1 MSPPPLE
8 KEKKPVTGDPSE
20 SDQDS
25 RRRDGSP
32 RASDLETADDPL
44 PSDEAQHEHETSE
57 TTLTESTPPRLRI
70 RSSLSRFLIS
80 PFSGSQDGNSDEIPP
95 KKAPGSAVPSQNNSR
110 AQLPSADPCPGSP
123 ETPASVQLPESWN
136 MMMMLNKKK
145 KKKMMSVSDLTS
157 HNDHISDAA
166 MTIDPAFLSKAETG
180 QKSCRAEPP
189 VSKELDFGIFEPQSS
204 SKVPAGL
211 ETEAFIELVDNP
223 DKPPPSLMKA
233 SRPTTPEPR
242 SGRDFDGSS
251 SDAEDEVYQEVDDPS
266 KRVQRVMVDRLMSSF
281 MSWLDTK
288 LKVKNEDGSLDPEQ
302 SLLSITRRG
311 SGSQDESDAPPP
323 PTSVPLILPP
333 STESASGFTFDAP
346 VPSRRSGV
354 ALRSALPSPSPPP
367 RPALGA
373 PGHIPDKRKKVGIVP
388 RLAASQSY
396 TPNALMAALP
406 PSSPPVQLENLHLRP
421 VSPAPRSV
429 VTPAAPASAPR
440 KRTARTHQAVPA
452 EGLSARSSGKRSNK
466 HDRLPDENKQGEEE
480 EEGNSDGDG
489 NRPPRAK
496 LSKIHE
502 DRGNGAKLACPFFK
516 HNPRKYKNQRPCCG
530 PGWDHVHRIKEH
542 IYRKHSL
549 PKFSCPRCS
558 QPFET
563 QADLQAHARSANA
576 CEVREPE
583 FLDGIT
589 QDQEKRLRSRKKTSA
604 KELTEAEKWTQAYS
618 ILFPDVREREIPSPY
633 YSTEDADTSLGG
645 YEDYLRRELPPL
657 VRRQLE
663 REIERELSFVEQGM
677 KQKVIEIARNLQL
690 TLFKGY
696 QQLENQERGVQDP
709 PSIDAPASRTYG
721 STSSATD
728 TSPSTMTTSG
738 TTPDIPDP
746 LDLFSNYTHPDFD
759 FTFLSEVPFPEEQ
772 EVLQDPSLDFGF
784 TSSFEPKQPA
794 TIQPGMGLLD
804 GQQLDIPYYELEGYH
819 DDRGPM
825 READTVG
832 YAP

>member
-8 KEKKPVTGDPSE
+8 KGKKPVTGDPSE

-32 RASDLETADDPL
+32 RVSDLETADDHL
-44 PSDEAQHEHETSE
+44 PSDEAQQEHETSE
-57 TTLTESTPPRLRI
+57 TTLTESNPPRSRT
-70 RSSLSRFLIS
+70 RSRLSRFLIS

-95 KKAPGSAVPSQNNSR
+95 KKAPGSAVPSWNNSR
-110 AQLPSADPCPGSP
+110 AQLPSVDHCPGSS
-123 ETPASVQLPESWN
+123 ETPASVQLPEGWN
-136 MMMMLNKKK
+136 MMMMMMNKKK
-145 KKKMMSVSDLTS
+145 KKKITSVSDLAS

-166 MTIDPAFLSKAETG
+166 VVIDPAFLSKAEAG
-180 QKSCRAEPP
+180 QKSRRAEPP
-189 VSKELDFGIFEPQSS
+189 VSKELDFGIFEPQFS

-211 ETEAFIELVDNP
+211 ETEAVGELVDNP
-223 DKPPPSLMKA
+223 DKPRPSPMKA
-233 SRPTTPEPR
+233 TRPTTPELR

-251 SDAEDEVYQEVDDPS
+251 SNTENEVYQEIDDPS
-266 KRVQRVMVDRLMSSF
+266 KRFQRVMVDRVMSSF
-281 MSWLDTK
+281 MNWLDTK

-302 SLLSITRRG
+302 SLPAITHWG
-311 SGSQDESDAPPP
+311 SGGQDESDIPPP
-323 PTSVPLILPP
+323 PTSVPLVLPI
-333 STESASGFTFDAP
+333 STESASEFAFNAP
-346 VPSRRSGV
+346 VPSCRSDV

-367 RPALGA
+367 ALGA
-373 PGHIPDKRKKVGIVP
+373 PGYIPDKRKKVGVVP
-388 RLAASQSY
+388 RLAMSQSRA
-396 TPNALMAALP
+396 PNALMAALP
-406 PSSPPVQLENLHLRP
+406 PSSPPTQLENTHLRP
-421 VSPAPRSV
+421 ISSAPRAV
-429 VTPAAPASAPR
+429 VTPAAPSSAPR
-440 KRTARTHQAVPA
+440 KRTARTHQTVPA
-452 EGLSARSSGKRSNK
+452 EGASVRSSGKRSNK
-466 HDRLPDENKQGEEE
+466 HDRPPHGNKEEE
-480 EEGNSDGDG
+480 DGNSDGDG

-502 DRGNGAKLACPFFK
+502 DRGNGEKLACPFFK
-516 HNPRKYKNQRPCCG
+516 HNSRKYKNQRPCCG

-563 QADLQAHARSANA
+563 QADLQAHARSADA

-604 KELTEAEKWTQAYS
+604 KDLTEVEKWTQAYR

-663 REIERELSFVEQGM
+663 NEIDRELSFVEQGM

-696 QQLENQERGVQDP
+696 QQLENQEHGVQDP
-709 PSIDAPASRTYG
+709 PSVDAPASQTDG

-728 TSPSTMTTSG
+728 TSPSSMTSV

-772 EVLQDPSLDFGF
+772 EMLQDPSLDFGF
-784 TSSFEPKQPA
+784 TPSFESKQPA
-794 TIQPGMGLLD
+794 TIQPGVELLE
-804 GQQLDIPYYELEGYH
+804 GQQLDMPYYELEGYH
-819 DDRGPM
+819 DNRGHM
-825 READTVG
+825 REAESVG